1 MRCVRSARLVGGYRS
16 ARSQRRSGSLRSSGQ
31 TCEPRDRKGF
41 EQCGSAPGDS
51 AARRLNRHRR
61 RIGAICAQPGLR
73 VVSDAR
79 IVPSVAARL
88 GGTLLLHVS
97 RLGVAISGRVIAVIG
112 RAVRSLVLTIRT
124 ALKLLRLRGIV
135 TGSCGGGIGRW
146 WRCRVLRCHATGQQ
160 GCRAS
165 ND

>member
-1 MRCVRSARLVGGYRS
+1 VRPLCPPGGRIS
-16 ARSQRRSGSLRSSGQ
+16 VRPVPAAQRRSGSLRSSGQ

-97 RLGVAISGRVIAVIG
+97 HLSMAIGGRVIVVIG
-112 RAVRSLVLTIRT
+112 RAVRSLVLAIRT
-124 ALKLLRLRGIV
+124 PLKLLRLRGIV
-135 TGSCGGGIGRW
+135 TGSCGVSLRGEPP
-146 WRCRVLRCHATGQQ
+146 CVARVTVSML
-160 GCRAS
+160 
-165 ND
+165 